1 MESVKDTNNNNNNN
15 INNFKIL
22 LDASFQEV
30 KRSFVL
36 AFDNINNGANK
47 VERNS
52 HRKCFLS
59 RENTTNYNVIINGR
73 SFLEQHVG
81 DQTEKYDEIRN
92 TATRQGD
99 YYTTGCL
106 LDYQYLK
113 DYIN

>member
-22 LDASFQEV
+22 LDASFQEI

-52 HRKCFLS
+52 HR
-59 RENTTNYNVIINGR
+59 TNYNVIIDGR
-73 SFLEQHVG
+73 SFFEQHVG
-81 DQTEKYDEIRN
+81 DQIEKYDEIRN
-92 TATRQGD
+92 IATRQGD

-106 LDYQYLK
+106 LDYQQLK
-113 DYIN
+113 IISINCSWS